1 MNTAAQSAG
10 VLGFEEAYEIVR
22 EQCGRILQAGLA
34 AGEEVLL
41 LQSLGR
47 VLAEPVLAD
56 RDFPPF
62 PRSTRDGFAVR
73 AEDLRNGA
81 LEHKASQNEAMT
93 LRVVGQIR
101 AGDSYDL
108 PVGPGEAVEIMT
120 GAAVPAGA
128 NAVVMVEYTER
139 KISEINHEGHEGTQ
153 REGSTDLTDDDA
165 ILDIMGAKR
174 EKIER
179 RTEELVEILRAVDA
193 GENIVPAGAEAVL
206 GQELLPRGTRM
217 GAAQIAMAA
226 AAGQGRVNVYRRPRV
241 AILSTGDELVDV
253 VEKPGASQIRNSN
266 SYSLAALV
274 AAHGGEPVQLPIA
287 PDEEGKL
294 TELIQEGLKA
304 DMLLLSG
311 GVSMGK
317 FDLVELALKNLG
329 AQFFFTG
336 AMIQPGKPIVFGE
349 VVQLQGLKPG
359 TNQDSDGTAKARALI
374 RTEIRPVRTENGH
387 ERTETGSVR
396 TEIGAERALPTE
408 TQQGIQVGVPFFGHP
423 GNPVSVMVTFELFAR
438 PVLEA
443 LSGME
448 PARLKSAQA
457 RMKKEFKTKTGLTRF
472 LPAILDGG
480 LYDAAVE
487 IVPWQGSGDMLAAAR
502 ANCYLVVP
510 PDREKLAAGDMVTVV
525 MR

>member
-10 VLGFEEAYEIVR
+10 VLSFEEADEIVL
-22 EQCGRILQAGLA
+22 EHCGRILQAGQA
-34 AGEEVLL
+34 ASEEVLL

-62 PRSTRDGFAVR
+62 PRATRDGFAVR
-73 AEDLRNGA
+73 SEDLRNGG
-81 LEHKASQNEAMT
+81 LQNKSLT

-128 NAVVMVEYTER
+128 DAVVMVEYTER
-139 KISEINHEGHEGTQ
+139 RISEINHEGHEGT
-153 REGSTDLTDDDA
+153 RRGTASGSDDDQ
-165 ILDIMGAKR
+165 ILDIAGN
-174 EKIER
+174 EPSTPEIT
-179 RTEELVEILRAVDA
+179 TEELVDILRAVDA
-193 GENIVPAGAEAVL
+193 GENIVPAGAEAAA

-226 AAGQGRVNVYRRPRV
+226 AAGKGRIKVYRRPRV

-274 AAHGGEPVQLPIA
+274 TAHGGEAVQLPIA

-317 FDLVELALKNLG
+317 FDLVEQALKNLG
-329 AQFFFTG
+329 ARFFFTG

-349 VVQLQGLKPG
+349 V
-359 TNQDSDGTAKARALI
+359 
-374 RTEIRPVRTENGH
+374 
-387 ERTETGSVR
+387 GS
-396 TEIGAERALPTE
+396 
-408 TQQGIQVGVPFFGHP
+408 VPFFGHP

-438 PVLEA
+438 PVMEA

-448 PARLKSAQA
+448 PGRLKSAQA

-472 LPAILDGG
+472 LPATLDGG

>member
-139 KISEINHEGHEGTQ
+139 KISEINHAGHEGTQ

-174 EKIER
+174 EKIEP

-226 AAGQGRVNVYRRPRV
+226 AAGQGRVNVYHRPRV
-241 AILSTGDELVDV
+241 AILSTG
-253 VEKPGASQIRNSN
+253 
-266 SYSLAALV
+266 
-274 AAHGGEPVQLPIA
+274 
-287 PDEEGKL
+287 
-294 TELIQEGLKA
+294 
-304 DMLLLSG
+304 
-311 GVSMGK
+311 
-317 FDLVELALKNLG
+317 
-329 AQFFFTG
+329 
-336 AMIQPGKPIVFGE
+336 
-349 VVQLQGLKPG
+349 
-359 TNQDSDGTAKARALI
+359 
-374 RTEIRPVRTENGH
+374 
-387 ERTETGSVR
+387 
-396 TEIGAERALPTE
+396 
-408 TQQGIQVGVPFFGHP
+408 
-423 GNPVSVMVTFELFAR
+423 
-438 PVLEA
+438 
-443 LSGME
+443 
-448 PARLKSAQA
+448 
-457 RMKKEFKTKTGLTRF
+457 
-472 LPAILDGG
+472 
-480 LYDAAVE
+480 
-487 IVPWQGSGDMLAAAR
+487 
-502 ANCYLVVP
+502 
-510 PDREKLAAGDMVTVV
+510 
-525 MR
+525 